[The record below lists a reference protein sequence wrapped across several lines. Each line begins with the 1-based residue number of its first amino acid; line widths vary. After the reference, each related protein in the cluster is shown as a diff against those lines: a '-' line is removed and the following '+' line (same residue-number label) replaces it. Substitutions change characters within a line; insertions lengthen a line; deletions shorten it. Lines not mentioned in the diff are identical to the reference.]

1 MSRQEPSSLDFISPV
16 NPDWMHLQLNDYDFY
31 TTRPSSL
38 DTAHGNSLPMNQ
50 YSSVP
55 VIRIYGCLPSGH
67 QAVCHVHGIFPY
79 IFIGYDGKKQD
90 SSTDMNHRC
99 AKLHR
104 LLESKCQEFAGKNEK
119 VPSGQPLGALSYIA
133 NVSVVKAVPFYGFH
147 VGWSLF
153 YKISLLNP
161 GLVNKFSDWIRDG
174 KMFGK
179 RVESYETHLPYL
191 LQFSVDFNLFGCSW
205 MDFNQ
210 CYFREPLLNPILS
223 LDVLLMNQD
232 LKTILRRFYHPNSN
246 ALCKKDFP
254 RMGNGL
260 LEIDIIPQYI
270 RNIDNLQFTGE
281 SHDSSGTSREELS
294 KPYVTSTKNIVRDI
308 SMQRKAMSLEPFK
321 DPPSLERYDI
331 NDHWQSSD
339 SFASAFKNFTQKLN
353 QNPKN
358 EHFGDDSSLFTHVN
372 KPHELLS
379 ELWPSRP
386 TAIPSAVTESNNE
399 VEDGLIDTLEND
411 YVIVNSSDTENDDK
425 GLEENDSPLAE
436 EYQQNHSTVP
446 VPDGEVP
453 APGGEIP
460 PLSMD
465 VAMTQKMAKKRKFT
479 FTQTATHSN
488 VKVQKRKPK
497 KIGIRYER
505 NAYRFKNPPVD
516 YSSTLP
522 GLEDLGFPKQDY
534 IDPFFGDPKDLKSKP
549 YVYAGKRFEIG
560 STHLSCR
567 IPMTFEEENIVEGK
581 VRSGNVFHSWKYL
594 RRPPE
599 FQTVKHETESMR
611 RTKSFI
617 SQIER
622 SSFQRKAII
631 REKNNAPE
639 EKSSIFS
646 PNTLTHFSM
655 EIHVETEG
663 SKKPDPV
670 RNEVKMV
677 VWCLEKESFPFD
689 LDISHEGILAVVD
702 QTAEPHL
709 ANHIVQGAGDV
720 PVAFYKTE
728 MDMFDALTDLVLFFD
743 TDILSGFEIHDG
755 SWGYII
761 ERCRKHYGI
770 EISEDFSRVNSNL
783 KNKARDRW
791 GFTHASG
798 IMIAGRHMINVWRSM
813 RSELNLTQYSLEN
826 LAFELLDERIPRFS
840 FQALT
845 QLWRNRQHPSNV
857 KTVINY
863 WMTRVRMNIR
873 LLQKQDYIARIVE
886 QARLT
891 GIDFYSVYYRG
902 SQYKVESILFRLC
915 KQEDFLSL
923 SPSRKQVKNQ
933 RALECVPLVMEPESA
948 FYKSPVVVLDF
959 QSLYPSIMI
968 AYNLCYSTMVGRVRD
983 LDFKNELGV
992 TKFPFPKNAF
1002 NTLEEHTRITANG
1015 IVYVKS
1021 SYRNSTLARMLED
1034 LLYTRRLVK
1043 KTMSDVGSKNSSLQ
1057 KLLNRRQLALKLIA
1071 NVTYGYTSASFS
1083 GRMPCSDLAD
1093 TIVQTGREILEKAIE
1108 FIEANE
1114 KWGAKVIYGDTD
1126 SLFIYLPGK
1135 CRYEAHNIG
1144 EEMATEVTK
1153 RNRSPISLKFEKV
1166 YHPSILLSKK
1176 RYVGFMYELPS
1187 QLQPIFDAKGIETV
1201 RRDGHP
1207 AQQKIVK
1214 KCIQILFRTKD
1225 LSQVKKYVQ
1234 EQFVK
1239 IHQSKVSLQDF
1250 CFARGVRLGSYKSE
1264 KTAPPGAVVAT
1275 RQKEHDHRS
1284 RPQYKERV
1292 PYVVARG
1299 SVGQILRDRCISPEE
1314 FLTDETLE
1322 LDSDYYIEKTLVPPL
1337 SRLFNIM
1344 GVNVAEW
1351 AFEVTRN
1358 QSSPAHREAKNIEK
1372 VILNLSCINCGNDT
1386 TTKSQLCEKCQM
1398 ESLQTSGNLL
1408 ERRNYRER
1416 EIKTINTVCRICSYR
1431 YTQDAGEM
1439 GGQVASLC
1447 ESHDCPV
1454 YFSRV
1459 KAAGYINSTVNRRIA
1474 EALNSI
1480 NHW

>member
-1 MSRQEPSSLDFISPV
+1 MSKQESSSLDFISPV

-31 TTRPSSL
+31 MTRPSSL

-55 VIRIYGCLPSGH
+55 VIRVYGCLPSGH

-79 IFIGYDGKKQD
+79 IFIDYDGKRHD
-90 SSTDMNHRC
+90 SSTDINHRC

-104 LLESKCQEFAGKNEK
+104 LLELKCQEFAGKVQK
-119 VPSGQPLGALSYIA
+119 SPDGQSLGALSYIA

-161 GLVNKFSDWIRDG
+161 GIVNKLSDWIRDG

-179 RVESYETHLPYL
+179 RMQSYETHLPYL

-232 LKTILRRFYHPNSN
+232 LKTILRRFYHPETN
-246 ALCKKDFP
+246 ALSKKDFP
-254 RMGNGL
+254 RIGNGL
-260 LEIDIIPQYI
+260 LEIDIIPQFI
-270 RNIDNLQFTGE
+270 RNIDNLQF
-281 SHDSSGTSREELS
+281 SSKFHDSPETSKEELS
-294 KPYVTSTKNIVRDI
+294 KPYVTSTKNIVKDI
-308 SMQRKAMSLEPFK
+308 SIQRKIMSLEPLQ
-321 DPPSLERYDI
+321 DPPVLERYEI
-331 NDHWQSSD
+331 NDQWQSSD
-339 SFASAFKNFTQKLN
+339 SFGSAFKNFAQKLN
-353 QNPKN
+353 PNPRN
-358 EHFGDDSSLFTHVN
+358 ETFGDDSSLFTHVN
-372 KPHELLS
+372 KPHELVS
-379 ELWPSRP
+379 ELWPSR
-386 TAIPSAVTESNNE
+386 TTSIPSAAKDKNNG
-399 VEDGLIDTLEND
+399 VDNGLIDTLEDD
-411 YVIVNSSDTENDDK
+411 YIIVGSSDTELEAK
-425 GLEENDSPLAE
+425 GLEENNYPFAE
-436 EYQQNHSTVP
+436 EQQQDNNIL
-446 VPDGEVP
+446 P
-453 APGGEIP
+453 APDEEIP

-465 VAMTQKMAKKRKFT
+465 VMMTQQMAKKRKLISSQT
-479 FTQTATHSN
+479 FVHSN
-488 VKVQKRKPK
+488 AKVQRTKHK
-497 KIGIRYER
+497 KVGIRYER
-505 NAYRFKNPPVD
+505 NAYRFKNPPIEF
-516 YSSTLP
+516 SSILH
-522 GLEDLGFPKQDY
+522 GLENLGFPKQDY
-534 IDPFFGDPKDLKSKP
+534 IDPFFGDPKDLKAKP
-549 YVYAGKRFEIG
+549 YIYAGKRFEIG

-567 IPMTFEEENIVEGK
+567 IPMTFEEENIVESK
-581 VRSGNVFHSWKYL
+581 TRSGNVFHSWKYL
-594 RRPPE
+594 RRPPGYK
-599 FQTVKHETESMR
+599 TVKYEMESMR
-611 RTKSFI
+611 RTKSFL

-622 SSFQRKAII
+622 SSFQRKAQM
-631 REKNNAPE
+631 RERKDAPE

-663 SKKPDPV
+663 HKKPDPI
-670 RNEVKMV
+670 RNEVKMI

-689 LDISHEGILAVVD
+689 LEISHEGILAVLD
-702 QTAEPHL
+702 STAEPHR
-709 ANHIVQGAGDV
+709 ANHIIQGAADV
-720 PVAFYKTE
+720 PVAFYQTE

-761 ERCRKHYGI
+761 ERCRRHYKI
-770 EISEDFSRVNSNL
+770 EISEDFSRVNFNL
-783 KNKARDRW
+783 NNKIRDKW
-791 GFTHASG
+791 GLTHASG
-798 IMIAGRHMINVWRSM
+798 ITIAGRHMINIWRSM
-813 RSELNLTQYSLEN
+813 RSELNLTRYSLEN
-826 LAFELLDERIPRFS
+826 LAFELLDERLPHFS
-840 FQALT
+840 FQTLT
-845 QLWRNRQHPSNV
+845 QLWKSGQNPSNI

-915 KQEDFLSL
+915 KQDDFVLL

-968 AYNLCYSTMVGRVRD
+968 AYNLCYSTMIGRVRD

-1002 NTLEEHTRITANG
+1002 SDLEEHTRITANG
-1015 IVYVKS
+1015 VVYVKP

-1034 LLYTRRLVK
+1034 LLNTRSMVK
-1043 KTMSDVGSKNSSLQ
+1043 KTMSDVGSKNSALQ

-1114 KWGAKVIYGDTD
+1114 QWGAKVVYGDTD

-1135 CRYEAHNIG
+1135 GRNEAHEIG
-1144 EEMATEVTK
+1144 KEIATEVTK

-1176 RYVGFMYELPS
+1176 RYVGFMYERSS
-1187 QLQPIFDAKGIETV
+1187 QLQPNFDAKGIETV

-1214 KCIQILFRTKD
+1214 KCIQLLFQTKD

-1239 IHQSKVSLQDF
+1239 IHQNKVSLQDF
-1250 CFARGVRLGSYKSE
+1250 CFAREVRLGSYKSE

-1314 FLTDETLE
+1314 FLADETLE

-1344 GVNVAEW
+1344 GVNITEW

-1358 QSSPAHREAKNIEK
+1358 QSSLAHREAKNIEK
-1372 VILNLSCINCGNDT
+1372 VLLNLSCINCGSDAK
-1386 TTKSQLCEKCQM
+1386 TKSQLCEKCHL
-1398 ESLQTSGNLL
+1398 ESLQTTGNLL

-1416 EIKTINTVCRICSYR
+1416 ELKTINTVCRICSYR

-1439 GGQVASLC
+1439 GSQVASQC
-1447 ESHDCPV
+1447 ESHECPV
-1454 YFSRV
+1454 YFSKV
-1459 KAAGYINSTVNRRIA
+1459 KAVGYINSTANRRIT